1 VTFVDD
7 GRVAQKLIRENI
19 TKLKRST
26 DCTLIGR
33 DATKLGP
40 NIGEPAQLIF
50 LDPPYG
56 KAMGQKA
63 LEAAMNGGWIA
74 DDAIIV
80 WEENAPQVT
89 PAGFALLDQ
98 RRYGDTYISI
108 LERQL

>member
-1 VTFVDD
+1 
-7 GRVAQKLIRENI
+7 
-19 TKLKRST
+19 
-26 DCTLIGR
+26 
-33 DATKLGP
+33 
-40 NIGEPAQLIF
+40 
-50 LDPPYG
+50 
-56 KAMGQKA
+56 MGQKA